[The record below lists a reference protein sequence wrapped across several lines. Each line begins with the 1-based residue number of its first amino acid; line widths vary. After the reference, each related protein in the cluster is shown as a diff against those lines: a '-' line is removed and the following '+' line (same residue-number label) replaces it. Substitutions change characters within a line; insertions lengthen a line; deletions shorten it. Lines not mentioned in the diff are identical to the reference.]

1 MKLALFGLMALTA
14 SGVKLQ
20 DDKDSLIPQVEDITS
35 EILAQ
40 GELDTEAQPAP
51 AAPAR
56 VFSPEE
62 IEQQK
67 K

>member
-20 DDKDSLIPQVEDITS
+20 NRDNTLLPQAEDMTS
-35 EILAQ
+35 EVLAQ
-40 GELDTEAQPAP
+40 GELDSEAQPAP
-51 AAPAR
+51 APPAR
-56 VFSPEE
+56 VYSPEE